1 VERRPLIFPLGSR
14 FFGLTPQYRVSLFT
28 QIHEIVFHGNG
39 GYDYYTIYNMPIWLR
54 NFTFNKMREHYDK
67 EAAEMKKA
75 QGKSGGGTTVV
86 NSEGKIEAPEHFQN
100 AKPSPTYI
108 TKASKK

>member
-1 VERRPLIFPLGSR
+1 
-14 FFGLTPQYRVSLFT
+14 
-28 QIHEIVFHGNG
+28 
-39 GYDYYTIYNMPIWLR
+39 MPIWLR

-75 QGKSGGGTTVV
+75 QGKGGGATTVV
-86 NSEGKIEAPEHFQN
+86 NSEGKIEAPDHFQN
-100 AKPSPTYI
+100 AKKSPPTYT

>member
-1 VERRPLIFPLGSR
+1 
-14 FFGLTPQYRVSLFT
+14 
-28 QIHEIVFHGNG
+28 
-39 GYDYYTIYNMPIWLR
+39 M
-54 NFTFNKMREHYDK
+54 KEHYDK

-86 NSEGKIEAPEHFQN
+86 NSDGKIEAPDHFHN
-100 AKPSPTYI
+100 AKRTPTYT